1 MESSALTRE
10 QIDKLF
16 VQAWEIE
23 KEGDKKKSI
32 EIYRCSLEAIC
43 NYKKTLTGTDL
54 EPVNRL
60 NFSLY
65 FCVCKCFCFYFSIF

>member
-10 QIDKLF
+10 EIDKLF
-16 VQAWEIE
+16 AQAWEIE

-43 NYKKTLTGTDL
+43 NYKKTLSGADL

-60 NFSLY
+60 NFYLY
-65 FCVCKCFCFYFSIF
+65 FYICNCIYLYFSVF